1 MNQHSAC
8 LLAVEDPNP
17 RSPQVIDA
25 QVPYSRGFRP
35 LPSGLLRH
43 LSLLACVYTLIE
55 TPAIFGS
62 MGPALRPWTTMPSA
76 DFCPFITPPRGDAG
90 PLGHMNRSP
99 RVLRAHFPPTYPSH
113 IHPHLPG
120 DIGLCI
126 FVPARPGVNASDA
139 LPVLR
144 AGSLHSAS
152 STHHLAMM
160 PPESFRDGSCHQ
172 GPQGSFTP

>member
-8 LLAVEDPNP
+8 VLAVEDPNP

-35 LPSGLLRH
+35 LPSALLRH

-62 MGPALRPWTTMPSA
+62 MGPALRPWTTMASA
-76 DFCPFITPPRGDAG
+76 DFCASIAPPLDGTGPFGQT
-90 PLGHMNRSP
+90 HRSP
-99 RVLRAHFPPTYPSH
+99 RVLRCNFPPTYPSH
-113 IHPHLPG
+113 LHTHLPG

-126 FVPARPGVNASDA
+126 AWPARPDVHASYA
-139 LPVLR
+139 LPVRR

-172 GPQGSFTP
+172 GTQGSCTS